1 MKLYD
6 SYKELQV
13 LVEEALRKFVI
24 TEADYDE
31 IMRVAKKDGKI
42 DNRRRKL
49 LSRLPVRKR
58 RSIT

>member
-1 MKLYD
+1 MKLFD
-6 SYKELQV
+6 SYQELEI

-24 TEADYDE
+24 TAADYDE

-49 LSRLPVRKR
+49 LSTLPKVKR
-58 RSIT
+58 